1 MVSQTDLTLIHNTLS
16 KAHSILIPIPELH
29 GAKNIGAALALASL
43 LKSQGKRVDVLCINH
58 HLAYL
63 DSLVDISSLTS
74 ILQDNVES
82 IITINTQNCPI
93 NSLKYDKT
101 DSELTIYLNS
111 PLNSFSS
118 ELVSIQPGKQV
129 YDLIITLDTMNWIQ
143 IGEYFKSSPHIFL
156 HTSTLAL
163 SSFNHNHP
171 YTNMTVSVSE
181 YSSSAYI
188 IGDYI
193 KSFYSDIWTRDILN
207 GLLLS
212 MLLSSSH
219 SIEEDKMIIELRELG
234 AHYDQIQSAINQ
246 DISDNHRLL
255 IGRILAHMEWISI
268 DKEGDKKRYAY
279 SKLFPHDFIKTNTR
293 IEDIPFIISIIKTYL
308 PLDIEGIHIL
318 VDKGQHMKQG
328 YIDMT
333 TSMSLIV
340 LAELEGE
347 MKEDIVSY
355 TYPSDKDIHLAG
367 KEINSRIQLVMKNS
381 L

>member
-1 MVSQTDLTLIHNTLS
+1 MISQPDLTLIHNTLS
-16 KAHSILIPIPELH
+16 KANSILIPIPELH
-29 GAKNIGAALALASL
+29 GVKNLGAALALASL
-43 LKSQGKRVDVLCINH
+43 LQSQGKRVEVLCQNS
-58 HLAYL
+58 HLSYL
-63 DSLVDISSLTS
+63 DSLLDISSLTS

-111 PLNSFSS
+111 PLNSFHS
-118 ELVSIQPGKQV
+118 ELVTIQPGKQV
-129 YDLIITLDTMNWIQ
+129 YDLIITLDTMNWVQ

-163 SSFNHNHP
+163 SSFDLKHP
-171 YTNMTVSVSE
+171 YTNMAVSVSE

-193 KSFYSDIWTRDILN
+193 KSFYPHIWTQDILN
-207 GLLLS
+207 GLLVS
-212 MLLSSSH
+212 MLLSSRN

-234 AHYDQIQSAINQ
+234 AHYDQIQAAINK

-255 IGRILAHMEWISI
+255 IGRVLAHMEWIDI

-279 SKLFPHDFIKTNTR
+279 SKLFPHDFTKTNTG
-293 IEDIPFIISIIKTYL
+293 IEDIPFIISIMKTYL

-318 VDKGQHMKQG
+318 VDKGQHIKQG

-333 TSMSLIV
+333 TSTALLL
-340 LAELEGE
+340 LAELEAE
-347 MKEDIVSY
+347 FKEDIISY

-367 KEINSRIQLVMKNS
+367 KEINSRIQVLMENS
-381 L
+381 R